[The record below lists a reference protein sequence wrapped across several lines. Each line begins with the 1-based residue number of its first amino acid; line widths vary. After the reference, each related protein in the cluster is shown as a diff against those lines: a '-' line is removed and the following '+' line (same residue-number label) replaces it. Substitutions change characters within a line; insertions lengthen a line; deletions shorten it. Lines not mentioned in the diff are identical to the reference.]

1 MGAALLVGSVSG
13 AQARDAVS
21 IPPIVFSSGQLD
33 RDLVVMRANGSHRR
47 VLTPSGRDDSD
58 PSWSPDGLRIAFSF
72 FNGRRERV
80 ALFELGAGRVRDL
93 GDGFNPDWSPDG
105 RRLAFLDADGFD
117 DIVTMNANGSNRR
130 RLDLART
137 GIADETDPSWSPDG
151 LEIAFVGD
159 GLWVV
164 NAASGKPRRVRPEG
178 GPGAATWSPDGR
190 TIAFDC
196 ATRRFHVC
204 LVRADGTGFHG
215 LTRKG
220 RHPSWSSRGNLI
232 ATTRPDVLKPGIL
245 VFRPNGKLVRALR
258 NGSASADWSPDGKRL
273 VAERELVGGPRLYA
287 TDRSRSSLTRVTQG
301 NFRDAAA
308 SWSPDGRSIAL
319 RRDVHGRCTITILDA
334 ASGKARTLVRRTV
347 DLGCVDQPTWS
358 RDGARVYF
366 SSSGDLWWVPRGG
379 GRLRRLTHTPARER
393 SPRPAPDGRS
403 LGFVDGEGA
412 SLLLPSG
419 ERLPLVTGAVDFS
432 WSHDGRDLAYLLSD
446 AQNEENDL
454 YIRAGSAEPRK
465 VFDAVEDAPSW
476 SPDDQK
482 LVLSYT
488 TARPETSVVAVIDL
502 AGNATDLVDDA
513 TQPDWRPPGT

>member
-1 MGAALLVGSVSG
+1 
-13 AQARDAVS
+13 
-21 IPPIVFSSGQLD
+21 
-33 RDLVVMRANGSHRR
+33 
-47 VLTPSGRDDSD
+47 
-58 PSWSPDGLRIAFSF
+58 
-72 FNGRRERV
+72 
-80 ALFELGAGRVRDL
+80 
-93 GDGFNPDWSPDG
+93 
-105 RRLAFLDADGFD
+105 
-117 DIVTMNANGSNRR
+117 
-130 RLDLART
+130 
-137 GIADETDPSWSPDG
+137 
-151 LEIAFVGD
+151 
-159 GLWVV
+159 
-164 NAASGKPRRVRPEG
+164 
-178 GPGAATWSPDGR
+178 
-190 TIAFDC
+190 
-196 ATRRFHVC
+196 
-204 LVRADGTGFHG
+204 
-215 LTRKG
+215 
-220 RHPSWSSRGNLI
+220 
-232 ATTRPDVLKPGIL
+232 
-245 VFRPNGKLVRALR
+245 
-258 NGSASADWSPDGKRL
+258 
-273 VAERELVGGPRLYA
+273 
-287 TDRSRSSLTRVTQG
+287 
-301 NFRDAAA
+301 
-308 SWSPDGRSIAL
+308 
-319 RRDVHGRCTITILDA
+319 VHGRCTITILDA

-488 TARPETSVVAVIDL
+488 TARPETSVVAVIDP